1 MRVAPFLFALAFV
14 AHASPARAAA
24 IEPGDAVPGRP
35 GVTYL
40 DLVRQAVPHLAI
52 NPQDRQAEAHPKG
65 PIRHIAGAD
74 YGGDPPDPLALSFIQ
89 DRRIQVGGR
98 PRILVLADLGADP
111 DRAQDTVLLLLFDD
125 ATRPRLLDFAD
136 VGVAPDT
143 EFAPDVGPVALGAG
157 DAAVVL
163 YGEHLEAD
171 VSTGAYLLISPIGDR
186 LALIGQA
193 GVTSAKL
200 CGWRRAETVK
210 VTSAPDPGRARPRL
224 DLVVQVKDAW
234 TKEDCG
240 DDQRPKPSVRAFRA
254 AYRWNAAA
262 GRYQT
267 GSSQL
272 KALDDLNAAGF

>member
-1 MRVAPFLFALAFV
+1 MRMVPVLLALAI
-14 AHASPARAAA
+14 AAGASTARAAA
-24 IEPGDAVPGRP
+24 IEPGDPVPGHP

-40 DLVRQAVPHLAI
+40 GLIRQAVPHLAT
-52 NPQDRQAEAHPKG
+52 NPQDHQVEAHPKG

-74 YGGDPPDPLALSFIQ
+74 YAGDPPDPLALEFIQ
-89 DRRIQVGGR
+89 DRRIQVGGQ

-125 ATRPRLLDFAD
+125 AAKPRLLDFAD

-143 EFAPDVGPVALGAG
+143 EFAPDVGPVSLGPG
-157 DAAVVL
+157 DDGIVI

-171 VSTGAYLLISPIGDR
+171 VSTGAYLLISPLGDR

-200 CGWRRAETVK
+200 CGWSRTETARIA
-210 VTSAPDPGRARPRL
+210 SAPDPGRAHPRL
-224 DLVVQVKDAW
+224 DLVIQVRDAT

-240 DDQRPKPSVRAFRA
+240 DDPRPKPSVRAYRA
-254 AYRWNAAA
+254 AWRWNASA
-262 GRYQT
+262 GRYEAA
-267 GSSQL
+267 SSQL
-272 KALDDLNAAGF
+272 KALDALNAAGF